1 MSGAYIREFLEARS
15 GLDESLDQPHAI
27 AMAKVTGKFQ
37 ITLPKALVDQCGIRV
52 GDELDLRSVGRSIQ
66 IDPRVPVDASR
77 LLQERLTHFDRA
89 TRRQDARNPAHAGRP
104 ARIIHDRL
112 ALVPGLLQPEKSHA

>member
-1 MSGAYIREFLEARS
+1 MTGALTN
-15 GLDESLDQPHAI
+15 PHNI
-27 AMAKVTGKFQ
+27 DMAKVTGKFQ

-89 TRRQDARNPAHAGRP
+89 TRRQDARRIASRTGKGR
-104 ARIIHDRL
+104 ARGWTREEL
-112 ALVPGLLQPEKSHA
+112 YARGRAR